1 MKKILLFAMTMIL
14 SCLGMQAQ
22 DSALDKLNIVDNVV
36 QIGTAEDFANF
47 AAAVNEGN
55 TSLNAV
61 LTADIEEYTGMAVS
75 NSSNHYAGTFDGQY
89 HTLTIN
95 LVSSESSWGLFRHL
109 DGTIKNLHVAG
120 KLEAQK
126 NKVGVIAGEMFGGL
140 IENCWVSVDILATYD
155 GDAAVAGIAGRSSAN
170 GNVIRNCVFSG
181 TVDAGETATYN
192 CAGIVGWCANA
203 IDIINCVV
211 TAKFTTNLLQGNARP
226 IARYDDANN
235 TNAQCVNC
243 YFVDKNGD
251 KDQPGAT
258 QVTAEQAA
266 SGELTYILN
275 GDQSA
280 YTWFQN
286 LEGDIDPSPV
296 PFPTHKIVYAA
307 GQVRCDGAMLEESPL
322 TYGNTESYP
331 TKPDHQFDE
340 GGICTVCGQAD
351 PSKAQLVDGYYLIGT
366 AEQLQWFSAK
376 VNGGDLTA
384 NAKLT
389 EDIDLGELPAF
400 TPIGDSSKHYSGIF
414 DGQHHTITINLV
426 ADASSW
432 GLFRY
437 LNGTVRNLHVA
448 GNLDAQLNK
457 VGVIAGEMFGA
468 LVENCWV
475 SVDIAAT
482 YSGDG
487 AIAGIAGRSSADGNV
502 IRNCVFSGN
511 VSGVAWNCA
520 GIVGWCGNLINIQ
533 NCLVTGTFDTD
544 HSQGNARPIARYDAA
559 SNTNAQ
565 CTNCYFVDQNGS
577 LDNINS
583 TQVTMEQVQNGA
595 VAGMLNAGNAEI
607 TWFQRLGED
616 EVPTPNPERGIIYH
630 INNTYG
636 NAYDA
641 ESLEHFMEAV
651 INTETEYAQNVVAQ
665 AILTEEYES
674 AISNALTGNTIE
686 EFMAAWAQI
695 EPLYQQVAESEK
707 AYAAF
712 SAKVQSTIS
721 YLEGNEGLQNVKR
734 DELEYYLKEFEEPG
748 ENYANGT
755 APYILEERLLNTEEV
770 TAETA
775 KIDAMLNAALTY
787 EPASGTDITK
797 LLTNPDFED
806 GFNGWQ
812 GQVGTKY
819 GNSESSTVRAA
830 ECYEVTMDMY
840 QTLTGLQNGI
850 YEFQV
855 NGAFRP
861 YPGADDLYSTNYA
874 AMLYANGNVN
884 YFQTLIEDMIPVG
897 EDIDGYNCDHSS
909 GWPDF
914 EVKDIEDNTIG
925 YVVHGIT
932 GCCNAFQVNRYFN
945 TILCEVTDGTL
956 TVGIKQPGTGQQPEW
971 LGFGNIKLIYHGTKD
986 EANDALIGVL
996 NSQAARAETLVNV
1009 YEASSDANYAS
1020 YPNFS
1025 QALKDEL
1032 SAAIEAVKSTTGVQE
1047 KYALVQKFSDLF
1059 QQVYDCK
1066 KAYISLMDQSEKIV
1080 DMVDAFGSILSEDE
1094 QKQLYALMDELIAKY
1109 ESGAVSAEEARQDYL
1124 AQFTFM
1130 PQQIDGVYQIG
1141 TPMQFIMF
1149 RALVNGSNP
1158 SANAVLT
1165 ADIDMAGTECGM
1177 IGNNTQQYAGTFD
1190 GQYHTLNIEN
1200 TSSGESY
1207 GLFGG
1212 LSGTIRN
1219 LHVTGT
1225 MNTAYK
1231 KNGGIVGEMFGGLI
1245 ENCWSSVNIIST
1257 LSDDAA
1263 YAGIA
1268 CRASAMDCRIINC
1281 LYDGTIEGP
1290 NAYNC
1295 AGILGWIGDNCS
1307 AVLTNVLFTGQINC
1321 STQISDNVS
1330 YTITR
1335 RPASATLTNA
1345 YYVNA
1350 FVNVNEGSVQ
1360 VTPEQLA
1367 SGEVC
1372 FRLNGKQEDIQW
1384 TQTLGEDAAPVPY
1397 PNKSVVYIQGKL
1409 NCDGLSALEGEA
1421 KYGNEKDPN
1430 TTIAPHQF
1438 VDGVCIVCGAADTGM
1453 AELKDGYYQL
1463 GTAEQ
1468 LMWFATM
1475 VNNGQKG
1482 LNAQLTA
1489 DIDLRGYENQF
1500 TPIGNSANHYAG
1512 TFDGQYH
1519 TINVNLVATEASYG
1533 FFRHLDGTVKNL
1545 HIGGT
1550 YEAKFNKTG
1559 VICGEIFGGVIE
1571 NCWVSSDIAAV
1582 YGGDAATAGIVGRG
1596 SKDGSIIRNC
1606 LFSGRIDQG
1615 ETTTYNC
1622 AAFMGW
1628 SGSKTTIENCLYIG
1642 EIIADATQ
1650 GNPYVIARNPG
1661 NVTCTN
1667 TYYLNVFGE
1676 VNEGATQI
1684 TADQLASGEAC
1695 YLLNGD
1701 QANIQWFQAIG
1712 EQTYPL
1718 PFPGAQVAKN
1728 DDGSYYNAIQSIAED
1743 KAQGTGIYNL
1753 MGQKVEKAGKGI
1765 FIVNGKKVL
1774 FK

>member
-1 MKKILLFAMTMIL
+1 MTMLL
-14 SCLGMQAQ
+14 SCLGIQAQ

-36 QIGTAEDFANF
+36 QIGTTEDLVNF
-47 AAAVNEGN
+47 AQAVNEGN
-55 TSLNAV
+55 KDLNAV
-61 LTADIEEYTGMAVS
+61 LTADIATFEGPAISLEGDGNSYT
-75 NSSNHYAGTFDGQY
+75 GTFDGQY
-89 HTLTIN
+89 HTIDIDLTTTGAN
-95 LVSSESSWGLFRHL
+95 YGLFRAL
-109 DGTIKNLHVAG
+109 KGTVKNLHVSGNFKA
-120 KLEAQK
+120 L
-126 NKVGVIAGEMFGGL
+126 NNRVGVIVGEIFGGTV
-140 IENCWVSVDILATYD
+140 ENCWSSAHIDALYGGD
-155 GDAAVAGIAGRSSAN
+155 GAIAGICGRASGAGS
-170 GNVIRNCVFSG
+170 VIRNCVFSG
-181 TVDAGETATYN
+181 NVDAGETETYN
-192 CAGIVGWCANA
+192 CAGIVGWCPNP

-211 TAKFTTNLLQGNARP
+211 TGKFNTNLLQGNARP
-226 IARYDDANN
+226 LARYDDASN
-235 TNAQCVNC
+235 TNAKCVNC
-243 YFVDKNGD
+243 YFVDKNGE

-258 QVTAEQAA
+258 QVTAEQVA
-266 SGELTYILN
+266 SGEVAYMLN

-286 LEGDIDPSPV
+286 LGEDTCPV
-296 PFPTHKIVYAA
+296 PFPSHKIVYAA
-307 GQVRCDGAMLEESPL
+307 GEVRCDGATLEDNPL
-322 TYGNTESYP
+322 TYSNTESYP

-340 GGICTVCGQAD
+340 GGICIVCGQAD
-351 PSKAQLVDGYYLIGT
+351 PSKAELVDGYYLIGT

-376 VNGGDLTA
+376 VNSGDLTA

-389 EDIDLGELPAF
+389 DDIDLGELPAF
-400 TPIGDSSKHYSGIF
+400 TPIGNSSKHYSGIF

-468 LVENCWV
+468 LVEYCWV

-487 AIAGIAGRSSADGNV
+487 AIAGICGRSSADGNV

-520 GIVGWCGNLINIQ
+520 GIVGWCGNLINIE

-607 TWFQRLGED
+607 TWYQRLGED

-641 ESLEHFMEAV
+641 ESFEAFKEAV
-651 INTETEYAQNVVAQ
+651 INAETEYAQNVVAQ
-665 AILTEEYES
+665 AILSEEYES

-712 SAKVQSTIS
+712 SAKVQSTID
-721 YLEGNEGLQNVKR
+721 YLAGNEGLQNVKR

-755 APYILEERLLNTEEV
+755 APYILEERLLNTEEI
-770 TAETA
+770 TAETT

-797 LLTNPDFED
+797 LLVNPDFEE

-812 GQVGTKY
+812 GALGDAYDETGHNGVHAGQRYNG
-819 GNSESSTVRAA
+819 
-830 ECYEVTMDMY
+830 TMDMY

-861 YPGADDLYSTNYA
+861 YPGADDLFNTNYA
-874 AMLYANGNVN
+874 GMLYANGNVN
-884 YFQTLIEDMIPVG
+884 YFQALIEDMLPA
-897 EDIDGYNCDHSS
+897 EEAIDGYNCHTTGDV
-909 GWPDF
+909 PDF
-914 EVKDIEDNTIG
+914 EVKDIDGNVIG
-925 YVVHGIT
+925 YVVHGVVGSSIAFGT
-932 GCCNAFQVNRYFN
+932 GRYFN

-971 LGFGNIKLIYHGTKD
+971 LGFGNIKLIYHGTMD

-996 NSQAARAETLVNV
+996 ASQAARAETMLNV
-1009 YEASSDANYAS
+1009 YEHSSDANYAS

-1032 SAAIEAVKSTTGVQE
+1032 SAAIEAVKNTTGVQE

-1080 DMVDAFGSILSEDE
+1080 DMVNAFSNLLSEDE
-1094 QKQLYALMDELIAKY
+1094 TKQLYALMDELIAKY
-1109 ESGAVSAEEARQDYL
+1109 ETGSVSAEEARQDYL

-1130 PQQIDGVYQIG
+1130 PQQVDGVYQIG

-1158 SANAVLT
+1158 AANAVLT
-1165 ADIDMAGTECGM
+1165 ADIDMGDNECFN
-1177 IGNNTQQYAGTFD
+1177 IGNATQMYAGTFD
-1190 GQYHTLNIEN
+1190 GQHHTLTVNYVMPEAN
-1200 TSSGESY
+1200 S

-1212 LSGTIRN
+1212 LSGTVKN
-1219 LHVTGT
+1219 LHLAGKVEAK
-1225 MNTAYK
+1225 MNRSGA
-1231 KNGGIVGEMFGGLI
+1231 IVGELFKGHI
-1245 ENCWSSVNIIST
+1245 ENCWSSVELLATYGGDTSVGGIAGRGSEDGSFITNCLFSGVI
-1257 LSDDAA
+1257 DAA
-1263 YAGIA
+1263 
-1268 CRASAMDCRIINC
+1268 
-1281 LYDGTIEGP
+1281 GTGT
-1290 NAYNC
+1290 YNC
-1295 AGILGWIGDNCS
+1295 AGILGWAGVGKTYIDNCLTIADINVDKTQGNPRPIGRYDAS
-1307 AVLTNVLFTGQINC
+1307 QTTNEAICTNCYFIDPNSNSLTNEG
-1321 STQISDNVS
+1321 
-1330 YTITR
+1330 
-1335 RPASATLTNA
+1335 A
-1345 YYVNA
+1345 Y
-1350 FVNVNEGSVQ
+1350 Q
-1360 VTPEQLA
+1360 VTMEQVQ

-1384 TQTLGEDAAPVPY
+1384 TQTLGEDATPVPY
-1397 PNKSVVYIQGKL
+1397 PTKSVVYIQGKL
-1409 NCDGLSALEGEA
+1409 NCDGISVLEGEA

-1475 VNNGQKG
+1475 VNNGEKE

-1500 TPIGNSANHYAG
+1500 TPIGNSTNHFAG

-1606 LFSGRIDQG
+1606 LVTSNIDQG
-1615 ETTTYNC
+1615 ETTTWNC
-1622 AAFMGW
+1622 AGIMGW
-1628 SGSKTTIENCLYIG
+1628 SGNKSTIENCLFTGKITVD
-1642 EIIADATQ
+1642 ESQ
-1650 GNPYVIARNPG
+1650 GNGNVIARNPG
-1661 NVTCTN
+1661 NI
-1667 TYYLNVFGE
+1667 TYVNDYYVNAYGE
-1676 VNEGATQI
+1676 ASEGCTQI
-1684 TADQLASGEAC
+1684 TEAQLASGEAC

-1701 QANIQWFQAIG
+1701 QANIQWFQTIG

-1743 KAQGTGIYNL
+1743 KAQGSGIYNL